1 VTYATLGNAVDFG
14 DMTDDRGDMASNS
27 DSIRSIFT
35 GGLNPSRVNTI
46 DYITVV
52 TLGDAVDFGDLNGG
66 MSTGMGQV
74 SSGHGGL

>member
-1 VTYATLGNAVDFG
+1 MTYTTLGNAIDFG
-14 DMTDDRGDMASNS
+14 DMIDDRGDIASNS
-27 DSIRSIFT
+27 DNIRSVFS

-46 DYITVV
+46 DYISISTQ
-52 TLGDAVDFGDLNGG
+52 GNAINFGDLNGG